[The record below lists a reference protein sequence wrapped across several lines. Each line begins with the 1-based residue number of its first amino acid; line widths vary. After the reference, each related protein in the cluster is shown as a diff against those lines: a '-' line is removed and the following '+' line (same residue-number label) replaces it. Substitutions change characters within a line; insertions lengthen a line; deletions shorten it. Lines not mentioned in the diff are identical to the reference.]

1 MRYSALTVNTRAQY
15 RYLFAPFLCFSPP
28 QVRAQA
34 TCEASSDIRTEVAI
48 NAAGVRVAGPLKL
61 PLGVKGTGYVDW
73 LYLDES
79 LRVTR
84 GSKGSLFVHV
94 RDDAAHV

>member
-1 MRYSALTVNTRAQY
+1 M
-15 RYLFAPFLCFSPP
+15 LCL

-34 TCEASSDIRTEVAI
+34 TCEAISDTRTDVNI
-48 NAAGVRVAGPLKL
+48 NGAGVRLVGPLKV
-61 PLGVKGTGYVDW
+61 PLGIKGTGYVDW
-73 LYLDES
+73 LYLDET

-94 RDDAAHV
+94 RDDEAHI